1 MHELAVTEEIIRLS
15 LEVSK
20 GKKISAINI
29 VIGELS
35 SFVDDSVQFYFDI
48 LSKSTL
54 AEGATLLFRRVPTKL
69 RCYNCG
75 KEFHPDS
82 TMTCPF
88 CNHIGGEVIEGEEF
102 YIDSIEVRDE
112 D

>member
-1 MHELAVTEEIIRLS
+1 MHELAVTEEIIKIAIDS
-15 LEVSK
+15 CK
-20 GKKISAINI
+20 GKRISKINI

-48 LSKSTL
+48 LSRSTL
-54 AEGATLLFRRVPTKL
+54 AEGATLDFRRVPAKL
-69 RCYNCG
+69 RCYNCN

-82 TMTCPF
+82 TMVCPF
-88 CNHIGGEVIEGEEF
+88 CNSLGGRIIEGEEF
-102 YIDSIEVRDE
+102 YIESIEVKDE